1 MCNLANLIL
10 DKEPSLRASARSRS
24 RALPRG
30 VVSRLSKSV
39 RQGFVSRRG
48 FALGVIAAVLLVGAS
63 PAAWATSAV
72 TFNGVISTSGAPDV
86 ASSQPTSATVDV
98 SGESPT
104 AGAQQIAPTEPLGVA
119 FGHVQ
124 LAAPSGVIQT
134 LSFTVGVGTTLG
146 MVRALTL
153 GAPNLDFTVAGGT
166 TCTSGTTGAACAV
179 SIQFLPR
186 APGLRRG
193 AVVLYDNENPPKPL
207 LTVPLSGTADSPLAA
222 LGPSAPTLVNMGNL
236 ATVSPFQIALDGA
249 GNLYVGNY
257 GNTNVL
263 KVAPGGGSGSA
274 VATGSIPLVSVAG
287 VALDGAG
294 NLFVADQGAGHV
306 VVVTPEGIASVL
318 TISGLSTESFEP
330 TALALDAAG
339 NLYMADGK
347 SGRIIKVSSIEIA
360 DGISGGEGS
369 VVGIGSYALGPGVSG
384 VAVDGEGTVY
394 IADPSNHR
402 IVQVTAAG
410 GASLLTLAGITPALS
425 SPQGVGVDAMGNVY
439 IADTGNGRVIQ
450 VTTAGVAAVVSTPG
464 LNSTLPFG
472 VTVDPSGNIFISD
485 RDNHRIV
492 EIPTAEASLAFP
504 STRIGLTSPAQ
515 TATVTNLGNQPLAF
529 AYHPTYTAD
538 FSEHTGDANPC
549 TSATMLSAGMVCDVS
564 VEFTPKSMDSRS
576 AGITVTNNALNIS
589 PNAQQVFV
597 TGTPLLPADT
607 TATTVSAIPSSLII
621 GQTGNLAATVSDTT
635 TGDTANVPTG
645 EVSFTD
651 TLGSTLTSLNN
662 GIGVNLSAVGQATLN
677 GVLLRGI
684 GTHTVTAVY
693 GGATN
698 SYLTSTGTTQIT
710 VSQAPVTLS
719 VQPAKAVFG
728 QTSSVTATVTG
739 PYTTIAPPS
748 GTVSYS
754 ILNASSVSLA
764 SGTVPLTVG
773 TTSSTASFLVPNT
786 LPPGTYT
793 VNVTY
798 SGDSNYLPVPT
809 ATPVSFIVNQ
819 TIPTVSLVSSLNPVF
834 SMNPVTFTASVSSA
848 AGSPTGSINFFDGQ
862 TLLSSVPLA
871 QGAAT
876 YTTSSLA
883 IGAHSIIA
891 RYSGDANFANVNSST
906 LIQTVEDFTLSV
918 SIPSGGAV
926 TPTVLPGGTLYYI
939 VQVGPSN
946 GVTFPS
952 AATFSTSG
960 LPAGATATFTP
971 STVAAG
977 SPTTNVN
984 LAIKLAQQI
993 VANHP
998 LIPMGRG
1005 LALAMMG
1012 GMFLLPFGGKL
1023 RRSGGRAGRFL
1034 CLLIL
1039 GLAAVCAALGL
1050 TGCGGTRSGYFGQQP
1065 TNYTVTLTVTS
1076 GALSHSTNV
1085 TFILE

>member
-222 LGPSAPTLVNMGNL
+222 LGPSTPTLVNMGNL

-294 NLFVADQGAGHV
+294 NLFVADRGAGHV

-318 TISGLSTESFEP
+318 TISGLGAGVSRAHGLGARCGGKSLYGRWEIRPNHQSFLDRNRRRDLGGRRIGGGHRQLCPRPGCIRRGGGWRRNRLHRRSFESSHRP
-330 TALALDAAG
+330 G
-339 NLYMADGK
+339 H
-347 SGRIIKVSSIEIA
+347 SRGRCI
-360 DGISGGEGS
+360 
-369 VVGIGSYALGPGVSG
+369 
-384 VAVDGEGTVY
+384 
-394 IADPSNHR
+394 
-402 IVQVTAAG
+402 
-410 GASLLTLAGITPALS
+410 LLTLAGITPALS

-485 RDNHRIV
+485 RDNHRI
-492 EIPTAEASLAFP
+492 SKFP
-504 STRIGLTSPAQ
+504 
-515 TATVTNLGNQPLAF
+515 
-529 AYHPTYTAD
+529 
-538 FSEHTGDANPC
+538 
-549 TSATMLSAGMVCDVS
+549 
-564 VEFTPKSMDSRS
+564 
-576 AGITVTNNALNIS
+576 
-589 PNAQQVFV
+589 
-597 TGTPLLPADT
+597 
-607 TATTVSAIPSSLII
+607 
-621 GQTGNLAATVSDTT
+621 
-635 TGDTANVPTG
+635 
-645 EVSFTD
+645 
-651 TLGSTLTSLNN
+651 
-662 GIGVNLSAVGQATLN
+662 
-677 GVLLRGI
+677 LRKP
-684 GTHTVTAVY
+684 HWHF
-693 GGATN
+693 
-698 SYLTSTGTTQIT
+698 
-710 VSQAPVTLS
+710 QAPGS
-719 VQPAKAVFG
+719 V
-728 QTSSVTATVTG
+728 
-739 PYTTIAPPS
+739 
-748 GTVSYS
+748 
-754 ILNASSVSLA
+754 
-764 SGTVPLTVG
+764 
-773 TTSSTASFLVPNT
+773 
-786 LPPGTYT
+786 
-793 VNVTY
+793 
-798 SGDSNYLPVPT
+798 
-809 ATPVSFIVNQ
+809 
-819 TIPTVSLVSSLNPVF
+819 
-834 SMNPVTFTASVSSA
+834 
-848 AGSPTGSINFFDGQ
+848 
-862 TLLSSVPLA
+862 
-871 QGAAT
+871 
-876 YTTSSLA
+876 
-883 IGAHSIIA
+883 
-891 RYSGDANFANVNSST
+891 
-906 LIQTVEDFTLSV
+906 
-918 SIPSGGAV
+918 
-926 TPTVLPGGTLYYI
+926 
-939 VQVGPSN
+939 
-946 GVTFPS
+946 
-952 AATFSTSG
+952 
-960 LPAGATATFTP
+960 
-971 STVAAG
+971 
-977 SPTTNVN
+977 
-984 LAIKLAQQI
+984 
-993 VANHP
+993 
-998 LIPMGRG
+998 
-1005 LALAMMG
+1005 
-1012 GMFLLPFGGKL
+1012 
-1023 RRSGGRAGRFL
+1023 
-1034 CLLIL
+1034 
-1039 GLAAVCAALGL
+1039 
-1050 TGCGGTRSGYFGQQP
+1050 
-1065 TNYTVTLTVTS
+1065 
-1076 GALSHSTNV
+1076 
-1085 TFILE
+1085 